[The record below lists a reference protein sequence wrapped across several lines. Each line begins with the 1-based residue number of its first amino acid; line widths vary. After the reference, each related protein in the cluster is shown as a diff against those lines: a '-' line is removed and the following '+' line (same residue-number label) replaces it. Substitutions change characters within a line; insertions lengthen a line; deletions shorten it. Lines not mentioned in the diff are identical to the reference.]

1 MIWLAI
7 YIVFVVIAIF
17 LVAVTKS
24 KDQITLMS
32 PSEARNLTLVI
43 PAIVVAFVWAIYY
56 IVTTA
61 FVE

>member
-17 LVAVTKS
+17 LVPVTKS
-24 KDQITLMS
+24 KDQIALMS
-32 PSEARNLTLVI
+32 PSEARNLALVI
-43 PAIVVAFVWAIYY
+43 PAIVVALMWAIYY